1 MDNEKRHEV
10 LCNAI
15 IYAAEMHKGTNRKGT
30 AIPYIVHC
38 MEAAAIAAGLTADAE
53 VIAAAVLHDTVE
65 DTAADIEDIR
75 GRFGER
81 IAELVG
87 AESENKREGLPEEE
101 TWELRK
107 QETLDHL
114 SVCGDR
120 DVLMIAIADKLSNL
134 RAMHRDYMNHGD
146 ELWERFN
153 QKDPSMQKWY
163 YESMGKIFAPL
174 EGTQAYME
182 YAELLEK
189 VFGQIPERFNDHF
202 DQLEFRLMDPVEA
215 QEEWAVQFGADE
227 LSVEIR
233 INGAE
238 LAEQA
243 SRLEKGIPRD
253 RPVDLNNCDYGHMK
267 ISLLYRYLSGELED
281 EYGIPLLWCRDCGV
295 PECDSVRCS
304 IRTEDDCVI
313 WEKFTKN
320 GRKPIGE
327 DLRFR
332 FSKDNYQEQ
341 LEFLKKHCSE
351 ERQWD
356 AMEEYERAGG
366 LVEETIPFGSGEFD
380 YDDVTEDLYDAE
392 EDAKLERELQK
403 IAENAKVRIPQ

>member
-1 MDNEKRHEV
+1 MDNKTAHEV

-15 IYAAEMHKGTNRKGT
+15 TYATEMHKGTNRKGT
-30 AIPYIVHC
+30 TIPYIVHC
-38 MEAAAIAAGLTADAE
+38 MEAAAVAAGLTADVE
-53 VIAAAVLHDTVE
+53 VIAAAFLHDTVE
-65 DTAADIEDIR
+65 DTSASIDDIR
-75 GRFGER
+75 AKFGAR

-87 AESENKREGLPEEE
+87 AESENKREDLPEAE

-114 SVCGDR
+114 SACKDR
-120 DVLMIAIADKLSNL
+120 DVVIIALADKLSNL

-174 EGTQAYME
+174 AGTQAYME

-189 VFGQIPERFNDHF
+189 VFGQIPERDGGKIDH
-202 DQLEFRLMDPVEA
+202 LEFCIIDPVKE

-227 LSVEIR
+227 CSVEIR
-233 INGAE
+233 INGEE

-243 SRLEKGIPRD
+243 TRLEKGIPRD
-253 RPVDLNNCDYGHMK
+253 QPVNLNECDYGHMK
-267 ISLLYRYLSGELED
+267 TSLLYRYLSGELED

-304 IRTEDDCVI
+304 IRTEEDCVI
-313 WEKFTKN
+313 WENFTKN
-320 GRKPIGE
+320 GRTPIGT

-332 FSKDNYQEQ
+332 FSKENYQEQ
-341 LEFLKKHCSE
+341 LEFLKNYCSE
-351 ERQWD
+351 ELQWD
-356 AMEEYERAGG
+356 TMEENEREGG
-366 LVEETIPFGSGEFD
+366 LVEETIPYGSGEFD
-380 YDDVTEDLYDAE
+380 YDDVTEELYDAE
-392 EDAKLERELQK
+392 EDAKLDRELQK
-403 IAENAKVRIPQ
+403 IVKAAQWKSNE